1 MSLLNNMLSDLD
13 ARTNTSAAPNTSR
26 EHVAEGGNKIKSI
39 VLVAIIFAAV
49 VASQVFIRSNSQPVT
64 GNSLVEAESSK
75 TENSET
81 VSSETRS
88 VKKESVK
95 TESEKPATVQTTAI
109 AEVQEQ
115 SVHPS
120 EEAVVQAGPSAAE
133 PIFNSPQA
141 DDVNTAAELSK
152 ASTKSNEPAGY
163 TKLLAQAELA
173 LQKNQLTLPAEDNAR
188 FYFLQVLAKANPDSA
203 HYAKAQQGLQRVEN
217 AYVELVQNAIS
228 ADDIARAKRF
238 VSRLTELQLA
248 VDELARLQ
256 NLISIREQQLQLVE
270 QPISVEQLGPQPA
283 SIKAVAVPVNN
294 ITPSVPA
301 ENMAAQLS
309 VSQSLISQ
317 DKTLAAKAQQ
327 LGREGSM
334 NTEREMLKLLD
345 AYPNALYT
353 RLALFEYYIDAGLT
367 EDAQWLVDKTSPA
380 DVNTLAFLKAKL
392 LVAQGAYAEA
402 LSELS
407 IAVGRDD
414 LAPVLSIKMQSLAA
428 ALSQQ
433 TGDHLS
439 AFQLYRNLLTQDKSN
454 STYWLGL
461 AVSAQQLNDS
471 ATAKQGYTSVL
482 ALNDQPEAILA
493 YAKSQLAQLRKEE
506 HVEISQW

>member
-49 VASQVFIRSNSQPVT
+49 VASQVFIRSNSQPVV
-64 GNSLVEAESSK
+64 GNTNTL
-75 TENSET
+75 
-81 VSSETRS
+81 
-88 VKKESVK
+88 K
-95 TESEKPATVQTTAI
+95 TESEKKVAAVAEKPKQ
-109 AEVQEQ
+109 EVQ
-115 SVHPS
+115 PS
-120 EEAVVQAGPSAAE
+120 DEVVVQASLTAAE
-133 PIFNSPQA
+133 PILKSSQA
-141 DDVNTAAELSK
+141 GDVTNAEEYSK
-152 ASTKSNEPAGY
+152 ASATSSEPARY

-173 LQKNQLTLPAEDNAR
+173 LQKNQLTLPAEANAR

-217 AYVELVQNAIS
+217 AYVELVQNAIV
-228 ADDIARAKRF
+228 ADDLARAKRF

-256 NLISIREQQLQLVE
+256 NSISLREQQLQLVE
-270 QPISVEQLGPQPA
+270 HPIPVEQLGPQPA
-283 SIKAVAVPVNN
+283 STKAVAVPVNN
-294 ITPSVPA
+294 ITPAVPA
-301 ENMAAQLS
+301 ENRAAQLS

-317 DKTLAAKAQQ
+317 DKTLAAKAKQ

-334 NTEREMLKLLD
+334 NAEREMLKFLD

-353 RLALFEYYIDAGLT
+353 RLALFEYYLDAGLT

-380 DVNTLAFLKAKL
+380 DVNTLAFLRAKL
-392 LVAQGAYAEA
+392 LVAQGVYAEA

-407 IAVGRDD
+407 IAVGRND
-414 LAPVLSIKMQSLAA
+414 LAPVLNIKMQSLAA

-439 AFQLYRNLLTQDKSN
+439 AFQLYRNLLTTDKSN

>member
-1 MSLLNNMLSDLD
+1 M
-13 ARTNTSAAPNTSR
+13 
-26 EHVAEGGNKIKSI
+26 
-39 VLVAIIFAAV
+39 
-49 VASQVFIRSNSQPVT
+49 
-64 GNSLVEAESSK
+64 
-75 TENSET
+75 
-81 VSSETRS
+81 
-88 VKKESVK
+88 
-95 TESEKPATVQTTAI
+95 
-109 AEVQEQ
+109 
-115 SVHPS
+115 
-120 EEAVVQAGPSAAE
+120 
-133 PIFNSPQA
+133 
-141 DDVNTAAELSK
+141 
-152 ASTKSNEPAGY
+152 
-163 TKLLAQAELA
+163 
-173 LQKNQLTLPAEDNAR
+173 
-188 FYFLQVLAKANPDSA
+188 
-203 HYAKAQQGLQRVEN
+203 
-217 AYVELVQNAIS
+217 QNAIS

-256 NLISIREQQLQLVE
+256 NLISLREQQLLL
-270 QPISVEQLGPQPA
+270 VEQLGPQPA

-301 ENMAAQLS
+301 ENIAAQLS

-317 DKTLAAKAQQ
+317 DKTLAAKAKQ
-327 LGREGSM
+327 LGRDGSM
-334 NTEREMLKLLD
+334 NTEREMLKFLD

-367 EDAQWLVDKTSPA
+367 EDAQWLVDKTSPT

-407 IAVGRDD
+407 IAVGRED